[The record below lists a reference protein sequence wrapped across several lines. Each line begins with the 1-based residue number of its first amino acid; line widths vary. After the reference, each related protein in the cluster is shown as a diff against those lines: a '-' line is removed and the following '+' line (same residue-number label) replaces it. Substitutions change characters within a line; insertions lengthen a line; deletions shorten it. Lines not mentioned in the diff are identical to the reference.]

1 MQRYVN
7 VGPTGMLR
15 AVTVFCGS
23 GSGKNPAFVKAAHD
37 FGQTLAENKI
47 RLVFGGGS
55 FGLMGAVA
63 TAVLG
68 HGGEVTGVIPRYLEE
83 KEQPL
88 QCSELIFTDDT
99 DVMAARKKIF
109 FDRERVQGIV
119 VLPGG
124 MGTLDELSEA
134 LTLEQLGRIAIP
146 VVLANIAGFW
156 NHQIAQIEHMREEGL
171 IRPGLDFKQLVVD
184 KVEDIIPKL
193 LEQRS
198 GPVTNVRS
206 LHVAA
211 G

>member
-1 MQRYVN
+1 MPVN
-7 VGPTGMLR
+7 GSGHGIR

-37 FGQTLAENKI
+37 LGQKLAESKI

-88 QCSELIFTDDT
+88 QCTELIFTDDT

-109 FDRERVQGIV
+109 FDPKRVQGIV

-134 LTLEQLGRIAIP
+134 LTLEQLGRITFPI
-146 VVLANIAGFW
+146 VLANIAGFW
-156 NHQIAQIEHMREEGL
+156 DHQLAQIEVMREEGL
-171 IRPGLDFKQLVVD
+171 IRPGLDFRQLVVD

-193 LEQRS
+193 LTQLAE
-198 GPVTNVRS
+198 PVTNV
-206 LHVAA
+206 VQMKAT